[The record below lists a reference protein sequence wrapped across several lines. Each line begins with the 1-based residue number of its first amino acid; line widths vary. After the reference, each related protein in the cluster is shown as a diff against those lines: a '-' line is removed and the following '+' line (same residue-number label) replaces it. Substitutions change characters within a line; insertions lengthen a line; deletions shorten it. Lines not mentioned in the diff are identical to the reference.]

1 MQNLFLVHP
10 EITQIKA
17 NIISRRIQG
26 ENTQLM
32 LDRTIFLPKSDMT
45 VNEGGNISGLELIS
59 VEEKKDN
66 IIHLVK
72 GKPSKSEVILNLNYN
87 DRLRNL
93 SYNSA
98 FVLFNIVM
106 ESFYNFKDIKLS
118 LTDELASMVIEDFF
132 DVFDPRLIENQ
143 MNFIIQKSLPIT
155 SQKGITNIYPIG
167 DSINN
172 GICFDNTSK
181 IRAFKILYQEYQ
193 SNNLYIEF
201 FAGSDI
207 LNL

>member
-10 EITQIKA
+10 EITEIKA
-17 NIISRRIQG
+17 NIISRRSQG
-26 ENTQLM
+26 ENTQLI
-32 LDRTIFLPKSDMT
+32 LDRTIFLPKTDMT
-45 VNEGGNISGLELIS
+45 VTEGGNISGLDLIS

-72 GKPSKSEVILNLNYN
+72 GKPSKSEVILNLDYN

-118 LTDELASMVIEDFF
+118 LTDELASMEIEDFF
-132 DVFDPRLIENQ
+132 DVFDKRLIEDQ
-143 MNFIIQKSLPIT
+143 MNFIIQKSLPIS

-167 DSINN
+167 DSIHN

>member
-1 MQNLFLVHP
+1 MQNLYLMHP

-17 NIISRRIQG
+17 NIISRRSQG
-26 ENTQLM
+26 ENTQLI
-32 LDRTIFLPKSDMT
+32 LDRTIFLPKTDMT
-45 VNEGGNISGLELIS
+45 VTEGGNISGLDLIS

-72 GKPSKSEVILNLNYN
+72 GKPSKSEVILNLDYN

-118 LTDELASMVIEDFF
+118 LTDELASMEIEDFF
-132 DVFDPRLIENQ
+132 DVFDKRLIEDQ

-172 GICFDNTSK
+172 SICFDNTGK
-181 IRAFKILYQEYQ
+181 IRGFKILYQEYQ

>member
-17 NIISRRIQG
+17 NIISRRSQG
-26 ENTQLM
+26 ENTQLI
-32 LDRTIFLPKSDMT
+32 LDRTIFLPKTDMT
-45 VNEGGNISGLELIS
+45 IKERGNISGLDLIS

-72 GKPSKSEVILNLNYN
+72 GKPSKSEVILNLNYD

-118 LTDELASMVIEDFF
+118 LTDELASMEIEDFF
-132 DVFDPRLIENQ
+132 DVFDPKLIEDQ

-172 GICFDNTSK
+172 GICFDNTGK

>member
-10 EITQIKA
+10 EITEIKA
-17 NIISRRIQG
+17 NIISRRSQG
-26 ENTQLM
+26 ENTQLI
-32 LDRTIFLPKSDMT
+32 LDRTIFLPKTDMT
-45 VNEGGNISGLELIS
+45 VTEGGNISGLDLIS

-72 GKPSKSEVILNLNYN
+72 GKPSKSEVILNLDYN

-132 DVFDPRLIENQ
+132 DVFDRRLIEDQ
-143 MNFIIQKSLPIT
+143 MNFIIQKSLPIS

-172 GICFDNTSK
+172 GICFDNTGK
-181 IRAFKILYQEYQ
+181 IRGFKILYQEYQ
-193 SNNLYIEF
+193 TNNLYIEF

>member
-17 NIISRRIQG
+17 NIISRRSQG
-26 ENTQLM
+26 ENTQLI

-45 VNEGGNISGLELIS
+45 VNERGNISGLDLIS

-132 DVFDPRLIENQ
+132 DVFDKRLIENQ

-172 GICFDNTSK
+172 GICFDNTGK
-181 IRAFKILYQEYQ
+181 IRGFKILYQEYQ

>member
-1 MQNLFLVHP
+1 MQNLYLMHP

-17 NIISRRIQG
+17 NIISRRSQG
-26 ENTQLM
+26 ENTQLI
-32 LDRTIFLPKSDMT
+32 LDRTIFLPKTDMT
-45 VNEGGNISGLELIS
+45 VTEGGNISGLDLIS

-72 GKPSKSEVILNLNYN
+72 GKPSKSEVILNLDYN

-118 LTDELASMVIEDFF
+118 LTDELASMEIEDFF
-132 DVFDPRLIENQ
+132 DVFDKRLIEDQ
-143 MNFIIQKSLPIT
+143 MNFIIQKSLPIS

-167 DSINN
+167 DSIHN
-172 GICFDNTSK
+172 GICFDNTGK
-181 IRAFKILYQEYQ
+181 IRGFKILYQEYQ
-193 SNNLYIEF
+193 TNNLYIEF